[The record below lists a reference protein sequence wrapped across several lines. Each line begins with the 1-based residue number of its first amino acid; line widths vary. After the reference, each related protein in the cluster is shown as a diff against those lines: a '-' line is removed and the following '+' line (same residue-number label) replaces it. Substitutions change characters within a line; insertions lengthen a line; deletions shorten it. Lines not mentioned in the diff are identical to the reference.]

1 MFRLLFFFGILMFV
15 QPFAEAQKI
24 MSMNVPDHPGPPF
37 PTQLRTIVV
46 FIELICT
53 DAKTNKPI
61 TETGT
66 GFLVA
71 YHHPDLPKDQQ
82 FDYFVTNRHV
92 AECWDDTRQPRPIQS
107 VIVKI
112 NLTNGSSKPS
122 ALTEHGNIH
131 WYFPTDDSVDL
142 AVTPMSFDRRE
153 VDNLQIPLDMFVT
166 KDFFAPNYV
175 GEGAKIILSGFF
187 YQLAGT
193 RRLQPIIREGILAM
207 MPDEPLETTTGKMGT
222 LYLGDVHIFGGN
234 SGSPVFINTAG
245 IRPNGTI
252 QLDDYRFLG
261 VVSGYYYEDSNF
273 KLEIATTVEGQQR
286 SNSGVSMIVPADF
299 LKDLILNNPG
309 LKGIRE
315 SELARL
321 RK

>member
-1 MFRLLFFFGILMFV
+1 MFV
-15 QPFAEAQKI
+15 QPFAEAQKL
-24 MSMNVPDHPGPPF
+24 MTMNIPDHPNPPF
-37 PTQLRTIVV
+37 PTQLRKIVV

-53 DAKTNKPI
+53 DVKTNKPI
-61 TETGT
+61 AETGT

-71 YHHPDLPKDQQ
+71 YQDPALPKDLQ

-92 AECWDDTRQPRPIQS
+92 AECWDESHQPRPIQS
-107 VIVKI
+107 VIVKL
-112 NLTNGSSKPS
+112 NVTNGSSKLS
-122 ALTEHGNIH
+122 TLSEHGNIH
-131 WYFPTDDSVDL
+131 WYFSTDDSVDL
-142 AVTPMSFDRRE
+142 AVTPMSFTRGE
-153 VDNLQIPLDMFVT
+153 IENLQIPLDMFVT

-175 GEGAKIILSGFF
+175 GEGSKIILSGFF

-193 RRLQPIIREGILAM
+193 RRLQPIIREGILSM

-234 SGSPVFINTAG
+234 SGSPVFIDTAG

-273 KLEIATTVEGQQR
+273 KLEIATTVEGKQR
-286 SNSGVSMIVPADF
+286 SNSGISMIVPADF
-299 LKDLILNNPG
+299 LKDLILNNSD
-309 LKGIRE
+309 LNSIRE

-321 RK
+321 NK